1 MTELVASVASRA
13 LSVGRLA
20 DLAALGKPRLS
31 ALVIFTAAMG
41 VWCAPQSLDLGATV
55 LFLLSTAGLVAAAN
69 TLNCWLERDI
79 DSLMARTA
87 SRPLPGGRLEPRV
100 ALVQGVVVSAA
111 SLAGLALSTNVRTVL
126 LGAAALLLY
135 VAVYTPLKRL
145 SPWAL
150 FVGAVPG
157 ALPPLMGYTA
167 AADRLDAAGWFLF
180 GILFLWQLPHFIAI
194 SLYLEDDF
202 RRAGIRAL
210 PIVHGRRSARVW
222 LFACVAALLGF
233 SLLGLPLGIAGP
245 AYAAIAV
252 LIGLAWLGLAA
263 SGLHPQPAGNWAR
276 RLFGF
281 SLLYLPI
288 LITALVL
295 DVW

>member
-1 MTELVASVASRA
+1 MTELVASAPSRA
-13 LSVGRLA
+13 PFSGRLA

-31 ALVIFTAAMG
+31 ALVVFTAAMG
-41 VWCAPQSLDLGATV
+41 VWCAPQPLALGATA

-79 DSLMARTA
+79 DGLMARTR
-87 SRPLPGGRLEPRV
+87 SRPLPAGRLDPRV
-100 ALVQGVVVSAA
+100 ALAQGLLVSAVA
-111 SLAGLALSTNVRTVL
+111 LVGLALSSNALTVL
-126 LGAAALLLY
+126 LGAAALLVY
-135 VAVYTPLKRL
+135 VLVYTPLKRL

-222 LFACVAALLGF
+222 LFGCVAALLGF
-233 SLLGLPLGIAGP
+233 SLLGLPLGVAGP
-245 AYAAIAV
+245 A
-252 LIGLAWLGLAA
+252 
-263 SGLHPQPAGNWAR
+263 
-276 RLFGF
+276 
-281 SLLYLPI
+281 
-288 LITALVL
+288 
-295 DVW
+295 

>member
-1 MTELVASVASRA
+1 MTELVASAASRA
-13 LSVGRLA
+13 PFAGRLA

-41 VWCAPQSLDLGATV
+41 VWCAPEPLGLGAAA

-79 DSLMARTA
+79 DGLMARTR
-87 SRPLPGGRLEPRV
+87 SRPLPTGRLEPRV
-100 ALVQGVVVSAA
+100 ALAQ
-111 SLAGLALSTNVRTVL
+111 GLALSAVALLGLAVSSNVLTVL
-126 LGAAALLLY
+126 LGAAALLTY

-145 SPWAL
+145 SPWAV

-210 PIVHGRRSARVW
+210 PIVHGRRCARVW
-222 LFACVAALLGF
+222 LFGCVAALLGF
-233 SLLGLPLGIAGP
+233 SLLGPPLGVAGP
-245 AYAAIAV
+245 AYAAVAV
-252 LIGLAWLGLAA
+252 VIGGAWLGLAA
-263 SGLHPQPAGNWAR
+263 GGLKPQPSGNWAR

-288 LITALVL
+288 LITALAI

>member
-1 MTELVASVASRA
+1 MTELVAAAASRGIF
-13 LSVGRLA
+13 VGRLA

-31 ALVIFTAAMG
+31 GLVIFTAAMG
-41 VWCAPQSLDLGATV
+41 VWCAPERLGIGATA

-79 DSLMARTA
+79 DGLMARTR
-87 SRPLPGGRLEPRV
+87 SRPLPAGRLEPRV
-100 ALVQGVVVSAA
+100 ALAQGLVLSTAA
-111 SLAGLALSTNVRTVL
+111 LLGLAVSTNALTVL
-126 LGAAALLLY
+126 LGAAAFLVY
-135 VAVYTPLKRL
+135 VLVYTPLKRV

-167 AADRLDAAGWFLF
+167 AADRLDAVGWFLF

-202 RRAGIRAL
+202 QRAGIRAL

-222 LFACVAALLGF
+222 LFGCVALLLGF
-233 SLLGLPLGIAGP
+233 SLLGPPLGLAGP
-245 AYAAIAV
+245 VYAAIAV
-252 LIGLAWLGLAA
+252 LIGLVWLGLAA
-263 SGLHPQPAGNWAR
+263 DGLKPQPAGNWAR